1 MKRFGGLR
9 HYLGSRLRDYI
20 PLGGRVSY
28 SQEGED
34 LLIERFLNVDHGV
47 SGFFVDVGAHHP
59 TRFSNTYRLY
69 RRGWR
74 GINIDALP
82 GSKRLFDR
90 RRPRDIN
97 IECGVAEVRG
107 KLEYIQFND
116 AALNTFSAEEAARK
130 CHPPFFIV
138 SKVDVPVVPL
148 AELLQMHLPKGQ
160 LIDFMSV
167 DVEGFDYEVI
177 ASNDWQRF
185 RPTLVLLEMLGV
197 PYARVAEQPAGRLLE
212 SVGYTPVAKTY
223 NTVVF
228 QQA

>member
-1 MKRFGGLR
+1 MKRFDRLS

-20 PLGGRVSY
+20 PLGGRLSY
-28 SQEGED
+28 AQEGED
-34 LLIERFLNVDHGV
+34 LLIERFLDPVKGV

-97 IECGVAEVRG
+97 IECGVAGARG
-107 KLEYIQFND
+107 TLEYIQFND
-116 AALNTFSAEEAARK
+116 RALNTFSAEEAARK

-138 SKVDVPVVPL
+138 SKVTIPVVPL
-148 AELLQMHLPKGQ
+148 AELLETHLPAGQ
-160 LIDFMSV
+160 VIDFMSV
-167 DVEGFDYEVI
+167 DVEGFDLEVI
-177 ASNDWQRF
+177 GSNDWQRF
-185 RPTLVLLEMLGV
+185 RPKLVLVEMLGV
-197 PYARVAEQPAGRLLE
+197 PYGQEVDQPTGRLL
-212 SVGYTPVAKTY
+212 SAAGYMPA
-223 NTVVF
+223 
-228 QQA
+228 A